1 MYQSVKKKTEQQIN
15 INSLHFCKKKK
26 PKDICVTVQI
36 SMQVLSINEKIKTS
50 NIQYIQ
56 HANKVAL
63 IHYL

>member
-26 PKDICVTVQI
+26 QTNHHICVTVQI

-56 HANKVAL
+56 HASKEGS
-63 IHYL
+63 IH